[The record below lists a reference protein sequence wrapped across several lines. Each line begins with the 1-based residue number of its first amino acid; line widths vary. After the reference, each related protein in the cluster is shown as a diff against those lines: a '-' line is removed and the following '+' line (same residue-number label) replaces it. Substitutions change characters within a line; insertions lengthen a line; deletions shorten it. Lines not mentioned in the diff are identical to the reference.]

1 MNFIESMDKDNYGWT
16 QNVNVARFARNVEWD
31 LFYDFQTLCILW
43 KIIIHRLFVEFN
55 LPVEFSLLL
64 VDEFNLDFTF
74 FNKTANFPHFFSCNL
89 CDHLVKVSSKAISSP
104 VASSAGRPFCTSP
117 CSFQSAFAECPDIRK
132 LQVIYD
138 NNTFYLACAS
148 L

>member
-1 MNFIESMDKDNYGWT
+1 MTCLVTLLDRKLQVFINSPNWPFFGVFNELLAT

-89 CDHLVKVSSKAISSP
+89 CDHLVKYQAKLSLLLSHRICRQALLHISLFIPKCICRMSWH
-104 VASSAGRPFCTSP
+104 
-117 CSFQSAFAECPDIRK
+117 
-132 LQVIYD
+132 
-138 NNTFYLACAS
+138 
-148 L
+148 